1 MLKICNLREGLL
13 VALMSIGTLTAEA
26 AVDPSEK
33 LNDIK
38 ESNYSKTEEEDLD
51 LISKFHLEWQLIDL
65 KIQKLQYQAIEHHLS
80 SIQELCVSD
89 TIETIEEM
97 CKIPTGLLAGFEA
110 GVSGLVTLKLIK
122 LFYQE
127 YVLTEAKKN
136 FVPYRD
142 KLRGPVSAAIRRLKF
157 LNRGNYF
164 DLSNVSREMRAA
176 RIQYVISHI
185 LSSMDKEIHEILKI
199 TQKEQSAS
207 AMQAVERLIDRAPK
221 LSKIQIQIHNSKV
234 KTPSPYNYLNFLDEN
249 TQAIVRAMKRS
260 YLYGISFKKMVDAN
274 LMELDKKALNADSA
288 RNIRFTRYANLI
300 KNASG
305 AIILGSV
312 TLFLLND
319 ASALLSPGPISSQLD
334 ELRYEIDEIQVE
346 IDQLE
351 QLKDIAL

>member
-26 AVDPSEK
+26 AVGPFD
-33 LNDIK
+33 DRIK
-38 ESNYSKTEEEDLD
+38 EEDLD
-51 LISKFHLEWQLIDL
+51 LISKLELEWQLIDL
-65 KIQKLQYQAIEHHLS
+65 KTQKLQYQAIENHLLG
-80 SIQELCVSD
+80 IQELCVSD

-97 CKIPTGLLAGFEA
+97 CKIPVGLLAGFVS
-110 GVSGLVTLKLIK
+110 GVSGLVTLKFIK

-142 KLRGPVSAAIRRLKF
+142 KLRGPVSAAIGRLKF
-157 LNRGNYF
+157 LNKSNYF
-164 DLSNVSREMRAA
+164 DLSNVSRERRAA
-176 RIQYVISHI
+176 RIRYVLSHI
-185 LSSMDKEIHEILKI
+185 LSSMDKEIHKILKI
-199 TQKEQSAS
+199 IQKEHSAS
-207 AMQAVERLIDRAPK
+207 AMQVAERLMDRTPK
-221 LSKIQIQIHNSKV
+221 LSNMQMYTLKV
-234 KTPSPYNYLNFLDEN
+234 KPPSPYNYLNFLDKN
-249 TQAIVRAMKRS
+249 TRAIVRAMKRS
-260 YLYGISFKKMVDAN
+260 HFYRTSFEKMVDAK
-274 LMELDKKALNADSA
+274 LMELDKKALNTDSA
-288 RNIRFTRYANLI
+288 RNIHFTRYANLI

-312 TLFLLND
+312 TLFLLDD